1 MTAPGSVATILS
13 TCPLLISAKYF
24 LVRKMGNGQTRPR
37 ASNSLSKFICFLF
50 YLYGY
55 FSALLLPFSMLRNSS
70 LVKALLNKYT
80 NDGLRL
86 TEVEKHHLIDV
97 VEKIYQRLERF
108 ILYCDGFDV

>member
-1 MTAPGSVATILS
+1 
-13 TCPLLISAKYF
+13 
-24 LVRKMGNGQTRPR
+24 
-37 ASNSLSKFICFLF
+37 
-50 YLYGY
+50 
-55 FSALLLPFSMLRNSS
+55 MLRNSS